1 MIVIKYDIWASI
13 PASNESNSIQP
24 PRNLQITATTT
35 RSISLQAAINCDML
49 VLIALLVLA
58 TTLLAISSPVYS
70 HTLCALALLWC
81 VAFPASRLPPIREQF
96 LGQIMLCWTILD
108 PAIAALHFIIHR
120 HDISTSGS
128 PIHCGMYLALQIW
141 DLLQSVQLI
150 WLLSRHT
157 IPIRWWI
164 MRSNGAIIDAL
175 ELLWHG
181 FWFAINV
188 RSLHRGLEGWT
199 LLDIITSG

>member
-1 MIVIKYDIWASI
+1 MVKLS
-13 PASNESNSIQP
+13 PLKVVCLGEENASNESNSIQP
-24 PRNLQITATTT
+24 PRNLQITATTA

-49 VLIALLVLA
+49 VLIALLMLA
-58 TTLLAISSPVYS
+58 TTLLVIDSPVYF

-81 VAFPASRLPPIREQF
+81 VAFPASRLPPIREHF
-96 LGQIMLCWTILD
+96 LGQIMLCWMMLD
-108 PAIAALHFIIHR
+108 PAIALLHFILHR
-120 HDISTSGS
+120 RDISAYAS
-128 PIHCGMYLALQIW
+128 PIHYGMYLALQIW

-188 RSLHRGLEGWT
+188 RSVQQGLEGWT
-199 LLDIITSG
+199 LLDI